1 MERFRFIITLFII
14 LLLNI
19 SCSEKEV
26 INDKIQKENDYSYI
40 YVGDEENPYTGK
52 IVAKYENGN
61 KKWEVNYK
69 NGIKEGIQI
78 DWYENGEKKMEGYY
92 KNGKK
97 EGSWAKWDMK
107 GYKKVTVYEEG
118 KEISLKE

>member
-1 MERFRFIITLFII
+1 
-14 LLLNI
+14 
-19 SCSEKEV
+19 
-26 INDKIQKENDYSYI
+26 
-40 YVGDEENPYTGK
+40 
-52 IVAKYENGN
+52 
-61 KKWEVNYK
+61 
-69 NGIKEGIQI
+69 
-78 DWYENGEKKMEGYY
+78 MEGNY